1 MYFPRELLHG
11 DGGVFL
17 GALGA
22 LSKHFKDLRT
32 SSALS
37 LPRASQW
44 ERCWTGII
52 SSSKENNMIMDTFFS
67 RFLGRKRRQR
77 LTSGLVLYLWESN
90 IWRLVAT
97 VVKETNGS
105 QSYCKH
111 KSASWYVGQLR
122 ETQEGLFFCSVK
134 KWKELKWL
142 EKKGNEGKERHVLS
156 LEKEG
161 SYIFKKQLPQRL
173 GLCGESLCLTME
185 GKQGLLGPKC
195 NVTSELE
202 TG

>member
-22 LSKHFKDLRT
+22 VSKHFKDLRT

-52 SSSKENNMIMDTFFS
+52 SSSEGNNMITDTFFS
-67 RFLGRKRRQR
+67 RFWAESCGGWHLVLFCIYENQ
-77 LTSGLVLYLWESN
+77 TSGDSLLLLWKRQMGHS
-90 IWRLVAT
+90 LT
-97 VVKETNGS
+97 VNTNLW
-105 QSYCKH
+105 
-111 KSASWYVGQLR
+111 SWYVGQLR
-122 ETQEGLFFCSVK
+122 EMPDGLFFCLVK

-142 EKKGNEGKERHVLS
+142 EKKEMRGKKDMYSV
-156 LEKEG
+156 
-161 SYIFKKQLPQRL
+161 
-173 GLCGESLCLTME
+173 
-185 GKQGLLGPKC
+185 
-195 NVTSELE
+195 
-202 TG
+202 

>member
-1 MYFPRELLHG
+1 MYFPWELLHG

-22 LSKHFKDLRT
+22 LSKHFKGLRT

-44 ERCWTGII
+44 ERCQTGII
-52 SSSKENNMIMDTFFS
+52 SSSEENNMIMDTFFC
-67 RFLGRKRRQR
+67 RFWAESGGSGWHLVLFCIYENQ
-77 LTSGLVLYLWESN
+77 TSGDSLLLLWKRQMGHS
-90 IWRLVAT
+90 LT
-97 VVKETNGS
+97 VNTNL
-105 QSYCKH
+105 Q
-111 KSASWYVGQLR
+111 SWYVGQLG
-122 ETQEGLFFCSVK
+122 ETQDGLFFCLVK
-134 KWKELKWL
+134 KGKELKWL
-142 EKKGNEGKERHVLS
+142 EKKGNEGKERNVFS

-161 SYIFKKQLPQRL
+161 SYIFKKQRSQRL
-173 GLCGESLCLTME
+173 RLCEESLCLTME